1 MKNKFDLKG
10 KARLLLYPLF
20 LGAGLS
26 GANAQLNS
34 FTHTYGAPDGSV
46 RVDQNN
52 SNMIMAPYHGSDNY
66 KPGYLMASNVE
77 SGGVLSVKLTAIHP
91 TSGLPSWTKTY
102 KGYGETD
109 YGNTRC
115 FAITPD
121 LRDSGYVLTGYRNN
135 VKTKRDELWLM
146 KVDKDGNTVN
156 DFSFSTDSI
165 PCSTNGGLG
174 RPCEIFN
181 EPSFYGMDV
190 LQILN
195 DPAARQ
201 KGDFVISGF
210 VSSKPAVGEY
220 MVHKRSFV
228 WRFGLSSLTRPG
240 VSTRYLKV
248 FHHGDLSSRT
258 PQPTSEDYT
267 YEIQEIPEYGLML
280 LGQIPGNDLSTDP
293 SRIQRLPYYALMKYD
308 GGGTSTLHANV
319 FNYANYNTSAT
330 SKHVRTLLGKDDIIY
345 MLGYF
350 YKTHSFS
357 LTPIKPA
364 SGGAGQ
370 THLFYSPNAKDLPAF
385 SMYQGNQ
392 NSNELIVMGYRLGIN
407 EAVREDYTHPY
418 VIHIN
423 KQGRVL
429 SKFNLEQIRSP
440 NYVAYTPGDPGGTDY
455 FRPFE
460 KVFPLATT
468 PEIGQMNY
476 HIGYNDPAVAGV
488 LYRGFTS
495 RIERFHATASQ
506 FRRITDPAACNWY
519 VLPPETDSVTF
530 TYNPLVFNI
539 NNINLN
545 LTRYRTLISD
555 ASFDYGCD
563 EIPPRKGSPTAVNT
577 ATPASQ
583 FQVYPNPARDQVTL
597 RYNGDNQEMQVSVQD
612 ITGRT
617 IYATSRATL
626 GQQPYTVDVSKLVP
640 GVYMIVVADAQGQ
653 TERFKI
659 VKQ

>member
-1 MKNKFDLKG
+1 MKNKFDLKR
-10 KARLLLYPLF
+10 KAKFLLYPLF

-34 FTHTYGAPDGSV
+34 FTHTYIAPDGSV

-52 SNMIMAPYHGSDNY
+52 SNMITAPYHGSDHY
-66 KPGYLMASNVE
+66 KPGYLIASNVE

-91 TSGLPSWTKTY
+91 TTGLPGWTKTY

-121 LRDSGYVLTGYRNN
+121 VRDSGYVLTGYRNN

-146 KVDKDGNTVN
+146 KIDNEGNPVY

-165 PCSTNGGLG
+165 PCTTNGLLG
-174 RPCEIFN
+174 RPCDIFHK
-181 EPSFYGMDV
+181 PSFYGMDV

-210 VSSKPAVGEY
+210 VSDKPAVGEY

-228 WRFGLSSLTRPG
+228 WRFGLSGITRPG
-240 VSTRYLKV
+240 VTTRFLKV
-248 FHHGDLSSRT
+248 FHNGDQTSRI
-258 PQPTSEDYT
+258 PQPTSEDYS

-280 LGQIPGNDLSTDP
+280 LGQIPGNNLSAEQARV
-293 SRIQRLPYYALMKYD
+293 SRLPYYALMNYD
-308 GGGTSTLHANV
+308 GGGSSTLHSNV
-319 FNYANYNTSAT
+319 FKYANFNTSQT
-330 SKHVRTLLGKDDIIY
+330 SKHVRTLLGKDDVIY

-370 THLFYSPNAKDLPAF
+370 TRLFFSSNAKDLPAF
-385 SMYQGNQ
+385 SMYESSR

-407 EAVREDYTHPY
+407 EAVREDYVHPY

-429 SKFNLEQIRSP
+429 SKFNLEEIRSP

-460 KVFPLATT
+460 KVFPLAAT
-468 PEIGQMNY
+468 PEIGQMD
-476 HIGYNDPAVAGV
+476 HHLGYNDPAVAGV

-506 FRRITDPAACNWY
+506 FQDITDPAACHWY
-519 VLPPETDSVTF
+519 VLPPETDSLTF
-530 TYNPLVFNI
+530 DYNPLVFNI
-539 NNINLN
+539 NNIKLDV
-545 LTRYRTLISD
+545 TRYRTDISD
-555 ASFDYGCD
+555 ASMDFGCD
-563 EIPPRKGSPTAVNT
+563 EIPQRKDGATAVNT
-577 ATPASQ
+577 IAGASQ
-583 FQVYPNPARDQVTL
+583 FQVYPNPANDQVTL

-612 ITGRT
+612 ITGRVS
-617 IYATSRATL
+617 YTSARATL